1 MLQKAAEYIH
11 SVQMSQVELKQ
22 EVDNYNLE
30 IDLLSN
36 EISNLQNNLP
46 ENGVSMLAANVNRT
60 DSIRK
65 KFDDFVKER
74 STQNWKF
81 YIFSTVLKPLFD
93 NYIENVNITSNN
105 DLERL
110 LLEWQNRHCNLS
122 QLRPSKLLKCFL
134 T

>member
-36 EISNLQNNLP
+36 EINNLQNNLP

-60 DSIRK
+60 DSIRQ

-81 YIFSTVLKPLFD
+81 YIFSTILKPLFD
-93 NYIENVNITSNN
+93 N
-105 DLERL
+105 
-110 LLEWQNRHCNLS
+110 
-122 QLRPSKLLKCFL
+122 
-134 T
+134 